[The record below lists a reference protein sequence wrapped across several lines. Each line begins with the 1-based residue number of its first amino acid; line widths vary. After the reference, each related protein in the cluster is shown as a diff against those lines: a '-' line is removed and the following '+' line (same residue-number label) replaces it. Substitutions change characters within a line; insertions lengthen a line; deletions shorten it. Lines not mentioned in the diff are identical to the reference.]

1 MPPDA
6 RPPLPDSSAPLL
18 PRRFWLWRW
27 WVALFGA
34 VSWQPP
40 RWLAA
45 LVGGV
50 RRHPGRTLWGLLL
63 LGAVGAGAGW
73 GLHWYE
79 TRPKP
84 VEPPKVAVSL
94 TPPAVTDYTQ
104 TPVAVSPLVLDF
116 SASAAP
122 IDLVDKPVPSGITLD
137 PPVPGEWRWATDQ
150 QLVFTPAKDWP
161 VGQKLTAVLKPGVA
175 TAKFVRLAQTEFSFS
190 TVPMSASLHSA
201 AFYQDPQDPLKKS
214 AIFAVQFPYPVD
226 PAAFER
232 AVALHHLLPDPK
244 KPGVWIAG
252 AAEPFT
258 VSFDPRHLT
267 AFVHSAPLSLSP
279 EAQKMRLDVAKGVLS
294 ERGGAGTPE
303 PLSAVADIPGLF
315 SLGLSDVSIALVD
328 DARFEPRQTLIV
340 NTTAPVTG
348 AALKER
354 IRAWVLPDTGPKGER
369 NYAWSSGQ
377 VGDAVLQR
385 AKPVALALQPTER
398 DSDSVQGFVFKAV
411 PNRQVFVQIDKG
423 LVGFGG
429 YQLAKTQGFV
439 LKVPPYPQTLKFLGQ
454 GALLSMTGDH
464 RVSVVARN
472 LPGMRLGIARLM
484 PNQLQHLVSLN
495 EGDFTHPRLRINP
508 NHLVE
513 RFSETQALSN
523 TDPSRAEYAG
533 FDLSPYLGSGS
544 ARKRGVFLLT
554 LAPWNPKD
562 PSAQAGDAGNDPFDV
577 NSYAEGTAGD
587 NRLIVVTDLGLL
599 AKRSLDGSRDVFV
612 QSLSSGQPVAG
623 AVVKVV
629 AENGQALLTATTDA
643 EGHVHFPSLNGFLRE
658 NRPVMFTVASADGQ
672 DFSFLPI
679 GASDRQLNFSRFDV
693 GGAPNAESA
702 TALSAYLFSD
712 RGLYRPG
719 DTVHIGMIV
728 RAADWTHRVTGL
740 PLRLEL
746 VDPRGM
752 TVTRQKVSPDQSGF
766 LDWSYTAPDTAP
778 TGSWSVNVYLI
789 RPHDAEVL
797 LGSTT
802 VQIKEF
808 EPDQTRVTAQI
819 TPAMTAGWIKPNAVH
834 ALIAAH
840 TLYGTPAAARRV
852 TASLT
857 LRPAFPSFAAWK
869 DYQFYDPRHA
879 KEGYTETLQ
888 EQTTDADGAADFPLD
903 LSSFAP
909 ATYALRFYAQVFEP
923 GSGRN
928 VSAAASALVSSAD
941 YLVGLKTD
949 GALDFVPRGT
959 PRSVQVVAVDP
970 ALKSIAVPGLQAV
983 ILARQYVSVLT
994 RQDSGAYQYESKLK
1008 ETPVSRNALSLAA
1021 GGSAVA
1027 LPTDQPGSYALVIEA
1042 PDGTKLNRVDFTIA
1056 GNANVSRSLE
1066 RNAEL
1071 QLALNKKDYAPGES
1085 ISVAIRAPY
1094 AGSGLITLER
1104 DKVYAFA
1111 WFHSD
1116 TASSVQHITV
1126 PAGFEGNG
1134 YVTVQFLRDPSSPEI
1149 YMSPLSYGVVPFS
1162 VDVGAHREAVTVSA
1176 PALIKPGQT
1185 LHMTV
1190 HTPDAAQVA
1199 VFAVD
1204 QGILQVANYQL
1215 GDPLDYFYRKRMLQ
1229 VSSSQILDLLLP
1241 SFQQFTAMSTTG
1253 GDEDASRQQ
1262 QLNPFKRKHEA
1273 PVAYWSGIVPV
1284 DGTREFS
1291 YTVPDSF
1298 NGALK
1303 VMVVAVTPEKIGIAQ
1318 TDTTVRGD
1326 FVLSPS
1332 LPAAVAPG
1340 DSFTASVSVANN
1352 LPPDPAEPKA
1362 TQPIQ
1367 VALDAGG
1374 GFSVAGPAM
1383 QTLNLAPGA
1392 TGLARFTLTARDQLG
1407 AVPLRFTAQSGDK
1420 SAARQI
1426 EVSIRPAVPF
1436 QTAVQVGRI
1445 QPGQHTTLSDLR
1457 DLFPQRAERQAAMSY
1472 LPLVLMRGL
1481 NAYLANYS
1489 NYCSEQIISAATP
1502 ALIASVHP
1510 EFAANSAEA
1519 ARAPTVLA
1527 QALATLRTRQN
1538 SEGGFG
1544 LWSATPASDPFVSV
1558 YAMSFLLQARQAGI
1572 RVPADMLDHGVSY
1585 LRSLAADD
1593 SIEDLAGL
1601 RARAFAVYL
1610 LTQSGQVT
1618 TNLIAAVQQ
1627 RLQSQYPAVWPTDL
1641 SAVYLAAS
1649 YRLLQQDAVADQLM
1663 AAPLAALGKARPA
1676 NAPWVYANYDDPLI
1690 TQAQTLF
1697 VIEQQ
1702 FPHLAAK
1709 LPPTLVERMA
1719 GSIGQGRFNTLSA
1732 ALTMQALANLPAAN
1746 TAPTGLS
1753 LAQAPRADADDFVA
1767 FGHPSGALL
1776 LGNVAPATRA
1786 LRLSVADAAPAPA
1799 WYSLVESGYDRLP
1812 PTKTVQQG
1820 LEVLR
1825 SYTDAEGKPVDHLT
1839 LGQTLTV
1846 TVRLRAT
1853 GTEAV
1858 GDVAIVDILPG
1869 GFEVVSNP
1877 PPSSSGDGSEDGS
1890 GDASGGEAQNSAG
1903 QNGNEDSAN
1912 ASEANPDAN
1921 ADPNPDPSPG
1931 ADVVGT
1937 GFTDLLAQPGSD
1949 MAVNYVEPREDRV
1962 LIYATATQGVQQYRY
1977 RIRATTAGQFIEPPI
1992 YAESM
1997 YDRQLRALSPGHG
2010 ALTVTEP
2017 ALDAPTAQTA
2027 SPASTTS
2034 DAPPSG
2040 GH

>member
-1 MPPDA
+1 MTPDIPPS
-6 RPPLPDSSAPLL
+6 LPDSSVTPL

-40 RWLAA
+40 RWLAV
-45 LVGGV
+45 LGGGV
-50 RRHPGRTLWGLLL
+50 RRHPLRALLGLLL
-63 LGAVGAGAGW
+63 LGAVGVGAGW
-73 GLHWYE
+73 GWHWYE
-79 TRPKP
+79 HRPKP
-84 VEPPKVAVSL
+84 IEPPKVAVSL

-104 TPVAVSPLVLDF
+104 TSPVVSPLVLDF

-122 IDLVDKPVPSGITLD
+122 IELVDKPVPSGITLD
-137 PPVPGEWRWATDQ
+137 PPVPGQWRWATDQ

-161 VGQKLTAVLKPGVA
+161 VGQEFSVTITPGVA
-175 TAKFVRLAQTEFSFS
+175 TAKFVRLAQSEVSFS
-190 TVPMSASLHSA
+190 TVPMMASLQSA

-226 PAAFER
+226 PASVER
-232 AVALHHLLPDPK
+232 AVTLHYLLPDPK
-244 KPGVWIAG
+244 KTGEWVTG
-252 AAEPFT
+252 ATEPFT

-279 EAQKMRLDVAKGVLS
+279 EAQKMRLDLAKGVRS
-294 ERGGAGTPE
+294 ERGGAGTAE

-315 SLGLSDVSIALVD
+315 SLGLSNVSIALVD

-354 IRAWVLPDTGPKGER
+354 VRAWVLPEPANPHDQWVP
-369 NYAWSSGQ
+369 SQ
-377 VGDAVLQR
+377 VSDAVLKR

-398 DSDSVQGFVFKAV
+398 DSDSVQGFVFKA
-411 PNRQVFVQIDKG
+411 PPGRTMFVQIDKG

-429 YQLAKTQGFV
+429 YQLGKTQGFV

-472 LPGMRLGIARLM
+472 LPGMRLGIARLL

-513 RFSETQALSN
+513 RFSETQVLPN
-523 TDPSRAEYAG
+523 TDPSRAAYTG

-544 ARKRGVFLLT
+544 TRKRGVFLLT
-554 LAPWNPKD
+554 LTPWNPND
-562 PSAQAGDAGNDPFDV
+562 PSAQTGDAGNDPFDV
-577 NSYAEGTAGD
+577 NSYAEGSAGD

-643 EGHVHFPSLNGFLRE
+643 EGHVHFPSLNGFQRE

-740 PLRLEL
+740 PLRLEW

-766 LDWSYTAPDTAP
+766 LDGSYTTPDTAP
-778 TGSWSVNVYLI
+778 TGSWSVNLYLI
-789 RPHDAEVL
+789 RPHDEEVL

-802 VQIKEF
+802 VQVKEF

-819 TPAMTAGWIKPNAVH
+819 TPTMTAGWIKPSAVQ

-840 TLYGTPAAARRV
+840 TLYGTPAADRRV
-852 TASLT
+852 TATLT

-888 EQTTDADGAADFPLD
+888 AQTTDADGAADFPLD

-909 ATYALRFYAQVFEP
+909 ATYALRFYAEVFEP

-928 VSAAASALVSSAD
+928 VAAAASALVSSAD

-949 GALDFVPRGT
+949 GALDFIPRGT
-959 PRSVQVVAVDP
+959 ARSVQVIAVDP
-970 ALKSIAVPGLQAV
+970 ALKSIAVPGVQAV

-1008 ETPVSRNALSLAA
+1008 ETPISRSPLSLAA
-1021 GGSAVA
+1021 GGSTVA

-1094 AGSGLITLER
+1094 AGSGLITIER

-1176 PALIKPGQT
+1176 PTLIKPGQT

-1326 FVLSPS
+1326 FVLSPN

-1352 LPPDPAEPKA
+1352 LPPDPAAPKA
-1362 TQPIQ
+1362 TQPIA
-1367 VALDAGG
+1367 VALDTGG
-1374 GFSVAGPAM
+1374 GFTVAGQAM
-1383 QTLNLAPGA
+1383 QTLNLAPGG
-1392 TGLARFTLTARDQLG
+1392 TGLVRFTLTARDHLG

-1445 QPGQHTTLSDLR
+1445 EPGQHATLSNLR

-1502 ALIASVHP
+1502 ALIVSVRP
-1510 EFAANSAEA
+1510 EFAADSAQA
-1519 ARAPTVLA
+1519 ARAPAVLA

-1544 LWSATPASDPFVSV
+1544 LWSATPVSDPFVSV

-1572 RVPADMLDHGVSY
+1572 RVPADMLDLGLSY

-1627 RLQSQYPAVWPTDL
+1627 RLKSQYPAVWPTDL

-1676 NAPWVYANYDDPLI
+1676 NAPWVYADYDDPLI

-1709 LPPTLVERMA
+1709 LPPTLIEQMA
-1719 GSIGQGRFNTLSA
+1719 DAIGQGRFNTLSA
-1732 ALTMQALANLPAAN
+1732 ALIMQALANLPAAS

-1753 LAQAPRADADDFVA
+1753 LAQASRADADDFAA
-1767 FGHPSGALL
+1767 FGHPSGALW
-1776 LGNVAPATRA
+1776 LGNLAPATRA
-1786 LRLSVADAAPAPA
+1786 LRLGVADGAPAPA
-1799 WYSLVESGYDRLP
+1799 WYSLVEAGYDRLP
-1812 PTKTVQQG
+1812 PTKAVQQG
-1820 LEVLR
+1820 LEVSR

-1853 GTEAV
+1853 GTQAV

-1877 PPSSSGDGSEDGS
+1877 PPSSNTAA
-1890 GDASGGEAQNSAG
+1890 GDASDDNGQSSGA

-1912 ASEANPDAN
+1912 PEDEADA
-1921 ADPNPDPSPG
+1921 
-1931 ADVVGT
+1931 

-1962 LIYATATQGVQQYRY
+1962 LIYATANQSVQQYRY

-1997 YDRQLRALSPGHG
+1997 YDRQLRALNPGHG
-2010 ALTVTEP
+2010 VLTVMEP
-2017 ALDAPTAQTA
+2017 AP
-2027 SPASTTS
+2027 
-2034 DAPPSG
+2034 DAPPASSPPTTMDAPPG
-2040 GH
+2040 GGR